1 MTINKCQPGSL
12 SIQDVLSDIPDKLP
26 EELFQTM
33 INTSGVRIERIISRG
48 HQTPPDEW
56 YDQHED
62 EWVMVI
68 QGAAELAFDDGRLPV
83 RLGEGQSIY
92 LPAHCRHRVSWTAPG
107 ANTIWLAVFFP
118 PDRNDLSI
126 LPE

>member
-1 MTINKCQPGSL
+1 MTINKCQPGNL
-12 SIQDVLSDIPDKLP
+12 SIQDVFSDIPDNLP
-26 EELFQTM
+26 EELFQTL
-33 INTSGVRIERIISRG
+33 INTSDVRIERIISRG

-56 YDQHED
+56 YDQNED

-83 RLGEGQSIY
+83 RLREGQSIY

-107 ANTIWLAVFFP
+107 ANTIWLAVFLP
-118 PDRNDLSI
+118 PDCNDLSI

>member
-26 EELFQTM
+26 EELFQTL

-56 YDQHED
+56 YDQDED

-68 QGAAELAFDDGRLPV
+68 RGAAELAFDDGRLPV
-83 RLGEGQSIY
+83 RLREGQSIY
-92 LPAHCRHRVSWTAPG
+92 LPARCRHRVSWTAPG